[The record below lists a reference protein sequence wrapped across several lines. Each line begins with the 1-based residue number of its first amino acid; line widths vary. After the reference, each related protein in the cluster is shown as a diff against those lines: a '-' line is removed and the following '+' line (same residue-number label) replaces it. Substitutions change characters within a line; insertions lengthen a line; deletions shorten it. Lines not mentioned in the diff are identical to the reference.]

1 MKIVNEVAYAEYQR
15 LSVQEKELVFSS
27 FSRAD
32 ALALGLLMLEQA
44 KAYPDP
50 VAVEITINGLV
61 VFRHFTDG
69 SLLDS
74 ELWLQR
80 KRNSVDLMAMSSLR
94 FMNWLEMSGK
104 TIPDRKLDP
113 DDYAAYGGGFPI
125 VLAGTGMI
133 GSICISGL
141 PNHIDDHQIVVDA
154 LKTLKARKA
163 GR

>member
-1 MKIVNEVAYAEYQR
+1 MKIVNDAAYAEYQR
-15 LSVQEKELVFSS
+15 LLDQEKNFIFSS

-32 ALALGLLMLEQA
+32 VLTLGLLMLEQA

-50 VAVEITINGLV
+50 VAVEITLNGLV

-80 KRNSVDLMAMSSLR
+80 KRNSVNLMAMSSLR
-94 FMNWLEMSGK
+94 FMKWLEMAGQTLS
-104 TIPDRKLDP
+104 DRKLDP
-113 DDYAAYGGGFPI
+113 SDYAANGGGFPI
-125 VLAGTGMI
+125 VLADTGMI

-141 PNHIDDHQIVVDA
+141 PNHTDDHQIVIDA
-154 LKTLKARKA
+154 LTALKARKA
-163 GR
+163 GH